1 MDRCRGLCYSI
12 ALALLLCLCAM
23 FGCGSG
29 GEVIADSGPAT
40 GSGGE
45 APGRSP
51 SQRGQR
57 PSERRKQHDC
67 GGASAQTVRRLPCG
81 G

>member
-45 APGRSP
+45 APGEEP
-51 SQRGQR
+51 E
-57 PSERRKQHDC
+57 PE
-67 GGASAQTVRRLPCG
+67 GATAPGEEETA
-81 G
+81 